1 MYGLKPV
8 PFTEGVPQPEKPV
21 PFIDAFFPLPVIA

>member
-8 PFTEGVPQPEKPV
+8 PFTQDNYSVEAQDQLKLK
-21 PFIDAFFPLPVIA
+21 IIQKT